1 MWNKTLKT
9 GLYNSF
15 FFKQSFYHV
24 DHLRD
29 LFLHIKYDTIDY
41 GVKEMLVF
49 ISYWLQ
55 SSSSSNDGEKCSDQA
70 CSH

>member
-15 FFKQSFYHV
+15 FLSKVFTMLIIKIA
-24 DHLRD
+24 
-29 LFLHIKYDTIDY
+29 FLHIKFDTIDY

-49 ISYWLQ
+49 ISYWL
-55 SSSSSNDGEKCSDQA
+55 
-70 CSH
+70 